1 VPRRRFH
8 APEFKAQVALDA
20 LCSKKSLA
28 EIAACYALHPVQ
40 VCQWKQQLIKRLP
53 EVFGHGGSGCGEQNP
68 GEASKVIAKLQDENA
83 ALHQELEWLKKKIS
97 QHRSNDIALAFGAR
111 ASLYLL
117 AKAV

>member
-1 VPRRRFH
+1 MPRRRFH

-28 EIAACYALHPVQ
+28 EIAACYELHPVQ
-40 VCQWKQQLIKRLP
+40 VCQWKQQLLKRLP
-53 EVFGHGGSGCGEQNP
+53 EVFSHGGSGCGQPNL
-68 GEASKVIAKLQDENA
+68 EAADKLIAKLQDENA
-83 ALHQELEWLKKKIS
+83 ALLHELEWLKKKIS
-97 QHRSNDIALAFGAR
+97 QRRSNDLALASGAR